1 MTWSWSDWT
10 LREPGTAVRDDEEEA
25 MTERARQT
33 ALASGAA
40 MPFLA
45 GRWLQLML
53 LLIML
58 GVGLMAEARDL
69 KEIRSSGVLRACVAG
84 SSASF
89 YEANARIFAGF
100 IGVKPE
106 IRKLPS
112 FDHQFHNAEG
122 KTVREG
128 RYESRYLADGT
139 CDLYPNDLH
148 ILDWR
153 ATKMALVPYYTAR
166 KIVIANRR
174 LHGIL
179 KDPADLAG
187 LRAVV
192 QSGTAYETWLLN
204 ENGRTYASN
213 PVVMHNAPTQ
223 EAVNAVADGNA
234 DFTIVGSEGAF
245 EWVRTDLLN
254 LDIFFPVDD
263 PVKVGWGTATS
274 STDLQAELA
283 RFFRES
289 KRVGSELDRSW
300 RQHYGTSLV
309 EYGLYEASFASDGI
323 DLKRILYWTLPIGSG
338 IAVVIIVM
346 VFWNRRLRREIDE
359 RQRIEGLLKVS
370 EERFKLAV
378 EGSGDVIWEYDSA
391 ERTFWFASR
400 LQELL
405 EYGEG
410 ELKPDL
416 DTWKASLHPEDAA
429 RAIGAFENHLASDS
443 PYDIEY
449 RIRRNDGSYLWVRCK
464 ARSLRDAADRVL
476 RTSGTLSDISRLKEA
491 EQAIREAKEIA
502 EEATRSKSMFLA
514 NMSHEIRTPMNAVI
528 GMSHLALKTD
538 LDPRQRDYVQKIHN
552 AGTALLGVINDILDF
567 SKIEAGKISMESVD
581 FDLEQVMS
589 GVSAVIGDKVF
600 DKRLE
605 LLFDVAPDVPRY
617 LMGDPLRVGQILLN
631 LVSNAVKFTER
642 GEVLVQVRVDGR
654 NGDGTLL
661 KFSVRD
667 TGIGM
672 TPEQTIRLFR
682 EFTQGD
688 GSTTRKYGGTGLG
701 LTISKRLAEMMGGK
715 IWVDSVAGKGS
726 TFSFTVWFGIGREEH
741 GRRVIP
747 EGLNDARVLVADD
760 NAGAREILAELLA
773 ALPFRVDQVASGEEA
788 IAAVRNPG
796 PGGRYGLVFMDWK
809 MPGMDGIEASRT
821 IKAMPDPPPIIMVT
835 AFGRED
841 LRSGAEQARID
852 GFLVKPVSASSMVDA
867 IVKIFAPQSSRENT
881 GIAAA
886 THDLSGARLLLAEDN
901 EINQQIAVELLE
913 GSGAR
918 VDVAA
923 NGREAVSKVLSA
935 GPQFYDLVLMDL
947 QMPDMDGYEAVRRIR
962 AETDFAALPVI
973 AMTAHAMA
981 EERERCLAA
990 GMNDHIAKPI
1000 DPETMFHTLLRW
1012 LPRLSQQGT
1021 HPVAGQQEL
1030 AGDFCIQG
1038 IDTAAGLRRVA
1049 GNADL
1054 YRKLLEKYANAQ
1066 AGAVQEIRRAF
1077 SAGDRETAERVAH
1090 TVKGVSGNIGAVAAQ
1105 EAAARLEAAV
1115 RAGDETEAQ
1124 IAALDEALAAAI
1136 RAIRESREPGEAMD
1150 APDIATIDVSDALP
1164 VLKRLAELLVAADGA
1179 AGDYCGDNRALLRV
1193 ALGDGAVAVERA
1205 VNEFGFYVGLEA
1217 LRAGAAAHG
1226 ITIEGTES

>member
-1 MTWSWSDWT
+1 
-10 LREPGTAVRDDEEEA
+10 
-25 MTERARQT
+25 
-33 ALASGAA
+33 
-40 MPFLA
+40 MPFRT
-45 GRWLQLML
+45 GQWLQLVL
-53 LLIML
+53 LPIML
-58 GVGLMAEARDL
+58 GASLMTEARDL

-89 YEANARIFAGF
+89 YEINARIFAEF
-100 IGVKPE
+100 IGVKSE
-106 IRKLPS
+106 IMRLPS

-122 KTVREG
+122 KTVREK
-128 RYESRYLADGT
+128 RYEPRYLVDGT

-174 LHGIL
+174 LHGLL
-179 KDPADLAG
+179 KGPADLAG
-187 LRAVV
+187 RRAVV
-192 QSGTAYETWLLN
+192 QQGTAYETWLLN
-204 ENGRTYASN
+204 QNGEVYASN
-213 PVVMHNAPTQ
+213 PVVVSNAPTI
-223 EAVNAVADGNA
+223 EAVNTVADGNA
-234 DFTIVGSEGAF
+234 DFTIVGSESAF

-254 LDIFFPVDD
+254 LDIFFPVDE
-263 PVKVGWGTATS
+263 PVRVGWGTAVS
-274 STDLQAELA
+274 STHLQNELA
-283 RFFRES
+283 RFFQES

-300 RQHYGTSLV
+300 RKYYGTSLV
-309 EYGLYEASFASDGI
+309 EYGLYESSFASDGI
-323 DLKRILYWTLPIGSG
+323 DLEKILYWALPIGSG
-338 IAVVIIVM
+338 IAVVIISM
-346 VFWNRRLRREIDE
+346 VFWNRRLRREIEE
-359 RQRIEGLLKVS
+359 RQRIEGRLKAS

-378 EGSGDVIWEYDSA
+378 EGGGDVIWEYDPA
-391 ERTFWFASR
+391 GQTFWFASR
-400 LQELL
+400 LLELL
-405 EYGEG
+405 GYEEG
-410 ELKPDL
+410 ELKSDF
-416 DTWKASLHPEDAA
+416 DTWKAGLHPEDAA
-429 RAIGAFENHLASDS
+429 RAIGAFEGHLASDS

-449 RIRRNDGSYLWVRCK
+449 RIRRNDGSYLWVHCK
-464 ARSLRDAADRVL
+464 ARSLRDAAGNVL

-552 AGTALLGVINDILDF
+552 AGTALLGIINDILDF

-589 GVSAVIGDKVF
+589 GVSAMIGDKVF
-600 DKRLE
+600 DKGLE

-617 LMGDPLRVGQILLN
+617 LVGDPLRVGQILLN

-654 NGDGTLL
+654 NGGKTLL
-661 KFSVRD
+661 RFSVRD

-672 TPEQTIRLFR
+672 TPEQTVNLFR

-701 LTISKRLAEMMGGK
+701 LTISKRFAEMMGGT

-726 TFSFTVWFGIGREEH
+726 TFSFTIWLGIGREEH

-747 EGLNDARVLVADD
+747 EGLNDARVLVVDD

-788 IAAVRNPG
+788 IAAVRDPG
-796 PGGRYGLVFMDWK
+796 PGGRHSLVFMDWK
-809 MPGMDGIEASRT
+809 MPGMDGIEASRA

-841 LRSGAEQARID
+841 LRSEAEQARMD

-867 IVKIFAPQSSRENT
+867 IVRIFAPQSSGENT

-918 VDVAA
+918 VDVAG

-935 GPQFYDLVLMDL
+935 GPQSYDLVLMDL
-947 QMPDMDGYEAVRRIR
+947 QMPDMDGYEAVRCIR
-962 AETDFAALPVI
+962 AETGFAALPVI

-1000 DPETMFHTLLRW
+1000 DPGTMFRTLLRW
-1012 LPRLSQQGT
+1012 LPRLSQQGA
-1021 HPVAGQQEL
+1021 HPVAGQAR
-1030 AGDFCIQG
+1030 AGGFCIQG
-1038 IDTAAGLRRVA
+1038 IDTIAGLRRVA
-1049 GNADL
+1049 GNAGL

-1066 AGAVQEIRRAF
+1066 AGAVQEIRKAF

-1136 RAIRESREPGEAMD
+1136 KAIQESRGPDGTMG
-1150 APDIATIDVSDALP
+1150 APNIATIDVSDALP
-1164 VLKRLAELLVAADGA
+1164 VLKRLAGLLVAADGA
-1179 AGDYCGDNRALLRV
+1179 AGDYYGDNRALLRA

-1205 VNEFGFYVGLEA
+1205 VNDFDFDMALDA
-1217 LRAGAAAHG
+1217 LRAGAAANG
-1226 ITIEGTES
+1226 ITIEGAGP